1 MEINYSDI
9 LAAHEAIKQLVA
21 RYKAEMSMDLALACA
36 RIRRQLEAEL
46 GVYQEIRN
54 DLVLEFGDEVEH
66 EGRAVITVL
75 DGTRKAL
82 DFHRKDRELGNK
94 MVKLNIEPL
103 DLSGLEHVDADI
115 IDGLLPIISVGN
127 GA

>member
-1 MEINYSDI
+1 MEISYSDI
-9 LAAHEAIKQLVA
+9 VAAHEAIKQLVA

-36 RIRRQLEAEL
+36 RIRRQLEAEI

-54 DLVLEFGDEVEH
+54 DLILEFGDEIQH
-66 EGRAVITVL
+66 EGRPVITVL

-103 DLSGLEHVDADI
+103 NLSGLEHVDADI
-115 IDGLLPIISVGN
+115 IDGLLPIVSAGN
-127 GA
+127 

>member
-1 MEINYSDI
+1 MEISYSDI
-9 LAAHEAIKQLVA
+9 VAAHEAIKQLVA

-36 RIRRQLEAEL
+36 RIRRQLEAEI

-54 DLVLEFGDEVEH
+54 DLILEFGDEVQH
-66 EGRAVITVL
+66 EGMAVITVL

-82 DFHRKDRELGNK
+82 EFHRKDRELGNK
-94 MVKLNIEPL
+94 TVKLGIEPL

-115 IDGLLPIISVGN
+115 IDGLLPIVSAGN
-127 GA
+127 